1 MAVMML
7 AMMLTGCIQNDI
19 GVKMNKDGIGSIST
33 TIGIEKDFYQNLKEI
48 GSDPFEGKTTTEYT
62 HEDYTYVA
70 YTEVKEYSSYEE
82 MEKALLEMT
91 YDTELI
97 ENAQKAQDDE
107 MNADNESF
115 DTSSDD
121 LIVVPYYDEPKVPE
135 KDNHIFSSVNIEKNS
150 GIFYS
155 TYTFSASM
163 NPQSNDGLDYDMN
176 EAFKVTLTVEMP
188 EEITQTIY
196 LGYLVGMESEDGFG
210 NNLAN
215 CFLNTTPTKN
225 VYDLVS
231 ETFLVAVTLEDQIKM
246 DDLYGETPIRI
257 AEETAGEAET
267 TAPLEPSP

>member
-1 MAVMML
+1 MKKKIFALVMAVMML
-7 AMMLTGCIQNDI
+7 AMILTGCIQNDI
-19 GVKMNKDGIGSIST
+19 GVKMNKDGSGSIST

-188 EEITQTIY
+188 EEITQTKGGTAEGNKITFDIDDITESQEIVAACESTNT
-196 LGYLVGMESEDGFG
+196 GVIIGIVIGLVVLVVGFV
-210 NNLAN
+210 
-215 CFLNTTPTKN
+215 CFVK
-225 VYDLVS
+225 
-231 ETFLVAVTLEDQIKM
+231 FKK
-246 DDLYGETPIRI
+246 
-257 AEETAGEAET
+257 
-267 TAPLEPSP
+267 

>member
-1 MAVMML
+1 MKKKIFALVMAVMML

-19 GVKMNKDGIGSIST
+19 GVKMKKDVTGSISA
-33 TIGIEKDFYQNLKEI
+33 TIGIEKDFYQNLKQM

-62 HEDYTYVA
+62 YEDSTYVA

-97 ENAQKAQDDE
+97 EDAQDAQDAE
-107 MNADNESF
+107 MNDDDEDF
-115 DTSSDD
+115 DGNGEDV
-121 LIVVPYYDEPKVPE
+121 IVIPDTEPEAPE

-155 TYTFSASM
+155 SYTFNAVM

-188 EEITQTIY
+188 EEITQSKGGKVEGNKITFDIADVTESQEFAATCETNNT
-196 LGYLVGMESEDGFG
+196 GVVIGIVVGLV
-210 NNLAN
+210 
-215 CFLNTTPTKN
+215 
-225 VYDLVS
+225 VI
-231 ETFLVAVTLEDQIKM
+231 VAGIFCLIKFKK
-246 DDLYGETPIRI
+246 
-257 AEETAGEAET
+257 
-267 TAPLEPSP
+267 